1 MNERTKKPARILRV
15 RAVGAAAHKAE
26 ERPLASCELTGLN
39 VRLYEVNSELNAS
52 LRRLGEITYAARA
65 GEDADDG
72 AAEALLAEIDG
83 RKAEAA
89 ELRRRISEVK
99 RERPCPV
106 CGSACGAGD
115 RFCRRCGAET
125 AGGDGN

>member
-1 MNERTKKPARILRV
+1 MNERTKKPARRLRV
-15 RAVGAAAHKAE
+15 RAVCAAPRRAE
-26 ERPLASCELTGLN
+26 ERSLASSELMGLN

-52 LRRLGEITYAARA
+52 LRRLGELTYTARA
-65 GEDADDG
+65 GGEAEEG
-72 AAEALLAEIDG
+72 AAGSLLAEIDG

-99 RERPCPV
+99 REKPCPV

-125 AGGDGN
+125 GIGDGN